1 KQDSAA
7 QVQKTSQ
14 YRVWQVVDE
23 GQEPG
28 QRSQEG
34 GHQQEVEIQH
44 QGQQVQHKAHP
55 IHYQDCVS
63 DESGFK
69 PTVAKAGVITCLE
82 AGERRPERVGGVPG
96 EAEPPT
102 PEPLEVEVGG
112 TALLKCGP
120 SHSPGN
126 FSHVDWFSVSA
137 WRGWQGGRVGGCPPP
152 AAPGPSPPLRHPSS
166 GPQGEADSHLPRAQ
180 GPGPERTRRVPAP
193 AQPPGQRDY
202 SGPGTRHPPRRARLP
217 VPGQA
222 PSVPGAPHPA
232 PRLQSV
238 PHPCLAGGVGRG
250 KRCGPICPSSP
261 SLVEAPEEPTIQ
273 VNPLGISVNSEE
285 PEEVATCVG
294 RNGYPVPQVIWYKN
308 GRPLKEEK
316 KRVHIQSSQIV
327 ESSGLYTLQSVLKAQ
342 LVKEDKDA
350 QFYCELNYRLPSGNH
365 MKESRE
371 VVVPVFY
378 PAEKVWLEV
387 EPVGVLKEGD
397 RVEIR
402 CLADGNPPPHFTISK
417 QNPSTQEMEEKAT
430 EDNGVLVLE
439 SARKEHSGLYQCQ
452 GLDLETMASLPSEQ
466 QELLVNYVSDV
477 RVSPAAPES
486 REGGSLA
493 LTCEAESNRALEF
506 QWLREKTGQVLEK
519 GPVLR
524 LHNLQ
529 RDAGGGYRCVASV
542 PSVPGLNR
550 TQLVRVAIFGSPWM
564 TSKERKMWV
573 KENTVLNLSCEAS
586 GHPRPSISWSVDGTA
601 HEQDQDP
608 QSVLSVLNVLVT
620 PELLETG
627 AECVASNF
635 LGRNT
640 TTIFLELDSNRTTG
654 LSTSTVSPY
663 TRANSTSTEKKLPEP
678 ESKGVA
684 IVAVTVCVLVLAV
697 LGAVLYFFY
706 KKGKLPCGRS
716 GKQEM

>member
-1 KQDSAA
+1 MGPSGLVCALLLAA
-7 QVQKTSQ
+7 
-14 YRVWQVVDE
+14 
-23 GQEPG
+23 
-28 QRSQEG
+28 
-34 GHQQEVEIQH
+34 
-44 QGQQVQHKAHP
+44 
-55 IHYQDCVS
+55 C
-63 DESGFK
+63 
-69 PTVAKAGVITCLE
+69 CCC
-82 AGERRPERVGGVPG
+82 RRAAGVPG

-126 FSHVDWFSVSA
+126 FSHVDWFSVHKEKPTLIFRVRKGQGQSEPGEYQHRLSLLD
-137 WRGWQGGRVGGCPPP
+137 RGTTLALAHVTP
-152 AAPGPSPPLRHPSS
+152 H
-166 GPQGEADSHLPRAQ
+166 D
-180 GPGPERTRRVPAP
+180 ERIFLC
-193 AQPPGQRDY
+193 Q
-202 SGPGTRHPPRRARLP
+202 
-217 VPGQA
+217 
-222 PSVPGAPHPA
+222 
-232 PRLQSV
+232 
-238 PHPCLAGGVGRG
+238 G
-250 KRCGPICPSSP
+250 KRPQSQEHRIQ
-261 SLVEAPEEPTIQ
+261 LRVYKAPEEPTIQ
-273 VNPLGISVNSEE
+273 INPLGISVNSEE

-439 SARKEHSGLYQCQ
+439 SAQKEHSGLYQCQ

-542 PSVPGLNR
+542 PGVPGLNR

-573 KENTVLNLSCEAS
+573 KENTVLNLSCEVS

-654 LSTSTVSPY
+654 PSTSTVGPY

-716 GKQEM
+716 GKQEITLPPSRKSEFVVEVKSDKLPEEMGLLQGSTGDKRAPGDQGEKYIDLRH

>member
-1 KQDSAA
+1 MGPSGLVCALLLAA
-7 QVQKTSQ
+7 
-14 YRVWQVVDE
+14 
-23 GQEPG
+23 
-28 QRSQEG
+28 
-34 GHQQEVEIQH
+34 
-44 QGQQVQHKAHP
+44 
-55 IHYQDCVS
+55 C
-63 DESGFK
+63 
-69 PTVAKAGVITCLE
+69 CCC
-82 AGERRPERVGGVPG
+82 RRAAGVPG

-126 FSHVDWFSVSA
+126 FSHVDWFSVHKEKPTLIFRVRKGQGQSEPGEYQHRLSLLD
-137 WRGWQGGRVGGCPPP
+137 RGTTLALAHVTP
-152 AAPGPSPPLRHPSS
+152 H
-166 GPQGEADSHLPRAQ
+166 D
-180 GPGPERTRRVPAP
+180 ERIFLC
-193 AQPPGQRDY
+193 Q
-202 SGPGTRHPPRRARLP
+202 
-217 VPGQA
+217 
-222 PSVPGAPHPA
+222 
-232 PRLQSV
+232 
-238 PHPCLAGGVGRG
+238 G
-250 KRCGPICPSSP
+250 KRPQSQEHRIQ
-261 SLVEAPEEPTIQ
+261 LHVYKAPEEPTIQ

-294 RNGYPVPQVIWYKN
+294 RNGYPIPQVIWYKN

-371 VVVPVFY
+371 VAVPVFY

-452 GLDLETMASLPSEQ
+452 GLDLETMASLPSEH

-506 QWLREKTGQVLEK
+506 QWLREETGQVLEK

-601 HEQDQDP
+601 HEQDRDP

-654 LSTSTVSPY
+654 PSTSTVSPY

-716 GKQEM
+716 GKQEMERNTSI

>member
-1 KQDSAA
+1 MGPSGLVCALLLAA
-7 QVQKTSQ
+7 
-14 YRVWQVVDE
+14 
-23 GQEPG
+23 
-28 QRSQEG
+28 
-34 GHQQEVEIQH
+34 
-44 QGQQVQHKAHP
+44 
-55 IHYQDCVS
+55 C
-63 DESGFK
+63 
-69 PTVAKAGVITCLE
+69 CCC
-82 AGERRPERVGGVPG
+82 RRAAGVPG

-126 FSHVDWFSVSA
+126 FSHVDWFSVHKEKPTLIFRVRKGQGQSEPGEYQHRLSLLD
-137 WRGWQGGRVGGCPPP
+137 RGTTLALAHVTP
-152 AAPGPSPPLRHPSS
+152 H
-166 GPQGEADSHLPRAQ
+166 D
-180 GPGPERTRRVPAP
+180 ERIFLC
-193 AQPPGQRDY
+193 Q
-202 SGPGTRHPPRRARLP
+202 
-217 VPGQA
+217 
-222 PSVPGAPHPA
+222 
-232 PRLQSV
+232 
-238 PHPCLAGGVGRG
+238 G
-250 KRCGPICPSSP
+250 KRPQSQEHRIQ
-261 SLVEAPEEPTIQ
+261 LHVYKAPEEPTIQ

-486 REGGSLA
+486 REGGSLV

-506 QWLREKTGQVLEK
+506 RWLREKTGQVLEK

-640 TTIFLELDSNRTTG
+640 TTIFLELGTGLVRPRCGGCGLVLFLTHLSIRLTTDSNRTTG

-663 TRANSTSTEKKLPEP
+663 SRANSTSTEKKLPEP

-716 GKQEM
+716 GKQEITLPPSRKSEFVVEVKSDKLPEEMGLLQGSTGDKRAPGDQGEKYIDLRH

>member
-1 KQDSAA
+1 MGPSGLVCALLLAA
-7 QVQKTSQ
+7 
-14 YRVWQVVDE
+14 
-23 GQEPG
+23 
-28 QRSQEG
+28 
-34 GHQQEVEIQH
+34 
-44 QGQQVQHKAHP
+44 
-55 IHYQDCVS
+55 C
-63 DESGFK
+63 
-69 PTVAKAGVITCLE
+69 CCC
-82 AGERRPERVGGVPG
+82 RRAAGVPG

-126 FSHVDWFSVSA
+126 FSHVDWFSVHKEKPTLIFRVRKGQGQSEPGEYQHRLSLLD
-137 WRGWQGGRVGGCPPP
+137 RGTTLALAHVTPHDERVFLC
-152 AAPGPSPPLRHPSS
+152 
-166 GPQGEADSHLPRAQ
+166 Q
-180 GPGPERTRRVPAP
+180 
-193 AQPPGQRDY
+193 
-202 SGPGTRHPPRRARLP
+202 
-217 VPGQA
+217 
-222 PSVPGAPHPA
+222 
-232 PRLQSV
+232 
-238 PHPCLAGGVGRG
+238 G
-250 KRCGPICPSSP
+250 KRPQSQEHRIQ
-261 SLVEAPEEPTIQ
+261 LHVYKAPEEPTIQ

-716 GKQEM
+716 GKQEITLPPSRKSEFVVEVKSDKLPEEMGLLQGSTGDKRAPGDQGERYIDLRH

>member
-1 KQDSAA
+1 MGPSGLVCALLLAA
-7 QVQKTSQ
+7 
-14 YRVWQVVDE
+14 
-23 GQEPG
+23 
-28 QRSQEG
+28 
-34 GHQQEVEIQH
+34 
-44 QGQQVQHKAHP
+44 
-55 IHYQDCVS
+55 C
-63 DESGFK
+63 
-69 PTVAKAGVITCLE
+69 CCC
-82 AGERRPERVGGVPG
+82 RRAAGVPG

-126 FSHVDWFSVSA
+126 FSHVDWFSVHKEKPTLIFRVRKGQGQSEPGEYQHRLSLLD
-137 WRGWQGGRVGGCPPP
+137 RGTTLALAHVTP
-152 AAPGPSPPLRHPSS
+152 H
-166 GPQGEADSHLPRAQ
+166 D
-180 GPGPERTRRVPAP
+180 ERIFLC
-193 AQPPGQRDY
+193 Q
-202 SGPGTRHPPRRARLP
+202 
-217 VPGQA
+217 
-222 PSVPGAPHPA
+222 
-232 PRLQSV
+232 
-238 PHPCLAGGVGRG
+238 G
-250 KRCGPICPSSP
+250 KRPQSQEHRIQ
-261 SLVEAPEEPTIQ
+261 LHVYKAPEEPTIQ

-654 LSTSTVSPY
+654 PSTSTVSPY

-716 GKQEM
+716 GKQEITLPPSRKSEFVVEVKSDKLPEEMGLLQGSTGDKRAPGDQGEKYIDLRH

>member
-1 KQDSAA
+1 MGPSGLVCALLLAA
-7 QVQKTSQ
+7 
-14 YRVWQVVDE
+14 
-23 GQEPG
+23 
-28 QRSQEG
+28 
-34 GHQQEVEIQH
+34 
-44 QGQQVQHKAHP
+44 
-55 IHYQDCVS
+55 C
-63 DESGFK
+63 
-69 PTVAKAGVITCLE
+69 CCC
-82 AGERRPERVGGVPG
+82 RRAAGVPG

-126 FSHVDWFSVSA
+126 FSHVDWFSVHKEKPTLIFRVRKGQGQSEPGEYQHRLSLLD
-137 WRGWQGGRVGGCPPP
+137 RGTTLALAHVTP
-152 AAPGPSPPLRHPSS
+152 H
-166 GPQGEADSHLPRAQ
+166 D
-180 GPGPERTRRVPAP
+180 ERIFLC
-193 AQPPGQRDY
+193 Q
-202 SGPGTRHPPRRARLP
+202 
-217 VPGQA
+217 
-222 PSVPGAPHPA
+222 
-232 PRLQSV
+232 
-238 PHPCLAGGVGRG
+238 G
-250 KRCGPICPSSP
+250 KRPQSQEHRIQ
-261 SLVEAPEEPTIQ
+261 LHVYKAPEEPTIQ

-439 SARKEHSGLYQCQ
+439 SAQKEHSGLYQCQ

-486 REGGSLA
+486 REGGSLV

-506 QWLREKTGQVLEK
+506 RWLREKTGQVLEK

-663 TRANSTSTEKKLPEP
+663 SRANSTSTEKKLPEP

-716 GKQEM
+716 GKQEMERNTSI

>member
-1 KQDSAA
+1 MDHHRMPETPAPPQGALPLYNGAFAASSTQGGDELTQGFPSLKIAPPIPHA
-7 QVQKTSQ
+7 QVTLLFPAFLGAHLNPSCTSFLLPWKSC
-14 YRVWQVVDE
+14 RE
-23 GQEPG
+23 RAG
-28 QRSQEG
+28 RG
-34 GHQQEVEIQH
+34 GHGEQLELTPLLVGGEATGSSWSCH
-44 QGQQVQHKAHP
+44 H
-55 IHYQDCVS
+55 CW
-63 DESGFK
+63 
-69 PTVAKAGVITCLE
+69 GVPSRTS
-82 AGERRPERVGGVPG
+82 GVPG

-102 PEPLEVEVGG
+102 LEVEVVG

-126 FSHVDWFSVSA
+126 FSHVDWFSVHKEKPTLIFRVRKGQGQSEPGEYQHRLSLLD
-137 WRGWQGGRVGGCPPP
+137 RGTTLALAHVTP
-152 AAPGPSPPLRHPSS
+152 H
-166 GPQGEADSHLPRAQ
+166 D
-180 GPGPERTRRVPAP
+180 ERIFLC
-193 AQPPGQRDY
+193 Q
-202 SGPGTRHPPRRARLP
+202 
-217 VPGQA
+217 
-222 PSVPGAPHPA
+222 
-232 PRLQSV
+232 
-238 PHPCLAGGVGRG
+238 G
-250 KRCGPICPSSP
+250 KRPQSQEHRIQ
-261 SLVEAPEEPTIQ
+261 LHVYKAPEEPTIQ

-371 VVVPVFY
+371 VVVPVF
-378 PAEKVWLEV
+378 
-387 EPVGVLKEGD
+387 
-397 RVEIR
+397 
-402 CLADGNPPPHFTISK
+402 C
-417 QNPSTQEMEEKAT
+417 
-430 EDNGVLVLE
+430 
-439 SARKEHSGLYQCQ
+439 
-452 GLDLETMASLPSEQ
+452 
-466 QELLVNYVSDV
+466 
-477 RVSPAAPES
+477 ES
-486 REGGSLA
+486 RYGP
-493 LTCEAESNRALEF
+493 C

-663 TRANSTSTEKKLPEP
+663 SRANSTSTEKKLPEP

-716 GKQEM
+716 GKQEITLPPSRKSDFVVEVKSDKLPEEMGLLQGSTGDKRAPGDQGEKYIDLRH

>member
-1 KQDSAA
+1 MVLSDI
-7 QVQKTSQ
+7 TS
-14 YRVWQVVDE
+14 
-23 GQEPG
+23 
-28 QRSQEG
+28 SQG
-34 GHQQEVEIQH
+34 RQHAGTTDVTLAHCLALTLTPRGH
-44 QGQQVQHKAHP
+44 
-55 IHYQDCVS
+55 S
-63 DESGFK
+63 DPFVLTGL
-69 PTVAKAGVITCLE
+69 P
-82 AGERRPERVGGVPG
+82 GVPG

-126 FSHVDWFSVSA
+126 FSHVDWFSVHKEKPTLIFRVRKGQGQSEPGEYQHRLSLLD
-137 WRGWQGGRVGGCPPP
+137 RGTTLALAHVTP
-152 AAPGPSPPLRHPSS
+152 H
-166 GPQGEADSHLPRAQ
+166 D
-180 GPGPERTRRVPAP
+180 ERIFLC
-193 AQPPGQRDY
+193 Q
-202 SGPGTRHPPRRARLP
+202 
-217 VPGQA
+217 
-222 PSVPGAPHPA
+222 
-232 PRLQSV
+232 
-238 PHPCLAGGVGRG
+238 G
-250 KRCGPICPSSP
+250 KRPQSQEHRIQ
-261 SLVEAPEEPTIQ
+261 LHVYKAPEEPTIQ

-486 REGGSLA
+486 REGGSLT

-627 AECVASNF
+627 AECVAFNF

-654 LSTSTVSPY
+654 VSTSTVSPY
-663 TRANSTSTEKKLPEP
+663 SRANGTSTEKKLPEP

-716 GKQEM
+716 GKQEITLPPSRKSEFVVEVKSDKLPEEMGLLQGSTGDKRAPGDQGEKYIDLRH

>member
-1 KQDSAA
+1 MGPSGLVCALLLAA
-7 QVQKTSQ
+7 
-14 YRVWQVVDE
+14 
-23 GQEPG
+23 
-28 QRSQEG
+28 
-34 GHQQEVEIQH
+34 
-44 QGQQVQHKAHP
+44 
-55 IHYQDCVS
+55 C
-63 DESGFK
+63 
-69 PTVAKAGVITCLE
+69 CCC
-82 AGERRPERVGGVPG
+82 RRAAGVPG

-126 FSHVDWFSVSA
+126 FSHVDWFSVHKEKPTLIFRVRKGQGQSEPGEYQHRLSLLD
-137 WRGWQGGRVGGCPPP
+137 RGTTLALAHVTP
-152 AAPGPSPPLRHPSS
+152 H
-166 GPQGEADSHLPRAQ
+166 D
-180 GPGPERTRRVPAP
+180 ERIFLC
-193 AQPPGQRDY
+193 Q
-202 SGPGTRHPPRRARLP
+202 
-217 VPGQA
+217 
-222 PSVPGAPHPA
+222 
-232 PRLQSV
+232 
-238 PHPCLAGGVGRG
+238 G
-250 KRCGPICPSSP
+250 KRPQSQEHRIQ
-261 SLVEAPEEPTIQ
+261 LHVYKAPEEPTIQ

-486 REGGSLA
+486 REGGSLV

-506 QWLREKTGQVLEK
+506 RWLREKTGQVLEK

-663 TRANSTSTEKKLPEP
+663 SRANSTSTEKKLPEP

-716 GKQEM
+716 GKQEMERNTSI

>member
-1 KQDSAA
+1 MSTE
-7 QVQKTSQ
+7 VPL
-14 YRVWQVVDE
+14 R
-23 GQEPG
+23 EPEMG
-28 QRSQEG
+28 
-34 GHQQEVEIQH
+34 
-44 QGQQVQHKAHP
+44 A
-55 IHYQDCVS
+55 
-63 DESGFK
+63 SG
-69 PTVAKAGVITCLE
+69 
-82 AGERRPERVGGVPG
+82 RGVPG

-126 FSHVDWFSVSA
+126 FSHVDWFSVHKEKPTLIFRVRKGQGQSEPGEYQHRLSLLD
-137 WRGWQGGRVGGCPPP
+137 RGTTLALAHVTP
-152 AAPGPSPPLRHPSS
+152 H
-166 GPQGEADSHLPRAQ
+166 D
-180 GPGPERTRRVPAP
+180 ERIFLC
-193 AQPPGQRDY
+193 Q
-202 SGPGTRHPPRRARLP
+202 
-217 VPGQA
+217 
-222 PSVPGAPHPA
+222 
-232 PRLQSV
+232 
-238 PHPCLAGGVGRG
+238 G
-250 KRCGPICPSSP
+250 KRPQSQEHRIQ
-261 SLVEAPEEPTIQ
+261 LHVYKAPEEPSIQ

-506 QWLREKTGQVLEK
+506 QWLREKTGQVLER

-716 GKQEM
+716 GKQEITLPPSRKSEFVVEVKSDKLPEEMGLLQGSTGDKRAPGDQGEKYIDLRH

>member
-1 KQDSAA
+1 MGPSGLVCALLLAA
-7 QVQKTSQ
+7 
-14 YRVWQVVDE
+14 
-23 GQEPG
+23 
-28 QRSQEG
+28 
-34 GHQQEVEIQH
+34 
-44 QGQQVQHKAHP
+44 
-55 IHYQDCVS
+55 C
-63 DESGFK
+63 
-69 PTVAKAGVITCLE
+69 CCC
-82 AGERRPERVGGVPG
+82 RRAAGVPG

-126 FSHVDWFSVSA
+126 FSHVDWFSVHKEKPTLIFRVRKGQGQSEPGEYQHRLSLLD
-137 WRGWQGGRVGGCPPP
+137 RGTTLALAHVTP
-152 AAPGPSPPLRHPSS
+152 H
-166 GPQGEADSHLPRAQ
+166 D
-180 GPGPERTRRVPAP
+180 ERIFLC
-193 AQPPGQRDY
+193 Q
-202 SGPGTRHPPRRARLP
+202 
-217 VPGQA
+217 
-222 PSVPGAPHPA
+222 
-232 PRLQSV
+232 
-238 PHPCLAGGVGRG
+238 G
-250 KRCGPICPSSP
+250 KRPQSQEHRIQ
-261 SLVEAPEEPTIQ
+261 LHVYKAPEEPTIQ

-439 SARKEHSGLYQCQ
+439 SAQKEHSGLYQCQ

-486 REGGSLA
+486 REGGSLV

-506 QWLREKTGQVLEK
+506 RWLREKTGQVLEK

-663 TRANSTSTEKKLPEP
+663 SRANSTSTEKKLPEP

-716 GKQEM
+716 GKQEITLPPSRKSEFVVEVKSDKLPEEMGLLQGSTGDKRAPGDQGEKYIDLRH